1 MVGLR
6 LDQEAGAV
14 NGRQV
19 PIGENIWEDLD
30 PPRRLTLA
38 EQALLTVLTQ
48 AVGSQGLG
56 AQVVEAVV
64 CGVCR
69 CGCGSRRLATGAAR
83 LPEEEIR
90 RLTAG
95 RRDDYVNVIAHVRA
109 ANRVPARLTLH
120 VLDGRI
126 AELELY
132 AGGGV
137 AVPLP
142 APSDLRDV
150 RVGG

>member
-1 MVGLR
+1 VAALL
-6 LDQEAGAV
+6 LDHEAGAV
-14 NGRQV
+14 NGGQV
-19 PIGENIWEDLD
+19 PIGETIWGELD

-56 AQVVEAVV
+56 AQVVGAVV

-69 CGCGSRRLATGAAR
+69 CGCGSRRLATDAPR

-90 RLTAG
+90 RLTGG
-95 RRDDYVNVIAHVRA
+95 RRDDYVNVTAHVRV
-109 ANRVPARLTLH
+109 ANQVPPQLTLH
-120 VLDGRI
+120 VLEGRI

-132 AGGGV
+132 AGDDV

-142 APSDLRDV
+142 APSDLGDV